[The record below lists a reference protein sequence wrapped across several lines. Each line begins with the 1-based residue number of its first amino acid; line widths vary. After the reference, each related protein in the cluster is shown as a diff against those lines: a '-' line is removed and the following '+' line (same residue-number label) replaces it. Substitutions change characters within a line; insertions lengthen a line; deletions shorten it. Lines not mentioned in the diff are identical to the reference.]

1 MKSHK
6 RAEPTVREI
15 RSGSSS
21 EKKDQLIDTLIAEVC
36 QLRQE
41 LILAKQM
48 IGAMDMELTKIH
60 GRMVLNINRSLNG

>member
-1 MKSHK
+1 MKNK
-6 RAEPTVREI
+6 KAEPTVREI
-15 RSGSSS
+15 RSGTSP

-48 IGAMDMELTKIH
+48 IGAQEIALAKIYGH
-60 GRMVLNINRSLNG
+60 RL

>member
-1 MKSHK
+1 MKNK
-6 RAEPTVREI
+6 KAEPTVREI
-15 RSGSSS
+15 RSGTSP

-48 IGAMDMELTKIH
+48 IGSMDMELTKIH